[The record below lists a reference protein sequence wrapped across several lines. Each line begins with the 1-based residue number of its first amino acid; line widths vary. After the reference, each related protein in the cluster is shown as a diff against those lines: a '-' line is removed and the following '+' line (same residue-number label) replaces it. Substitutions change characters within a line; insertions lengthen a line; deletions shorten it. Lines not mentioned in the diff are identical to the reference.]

1 MYFILLLCVFARQK
15 FADFHKELDE
25 KRQKQVKIDV
35 EKWWKDFI
43 FRRQDVSKDTEISET
58 QFVDMLNGELKKD
71 KAAFKKSIEDCFNT
85 IFDVIDTNRD
95 RSISEDEFL
104 IAFKAYG
111 HENVALDTKFF
122 KAYNPDKDGLVPLNI
137 IVQSWIDFVVSDDA
151 KEKSLVKE
159 AFEAGV

>member
-1 MYFILLLCVFARQK
+1 LG
-15 FADFHKELDE
+15 E

-43 FRRQDVSKDTEISET
+43 FRRQDVCHETEISEQ
-58 QFVDMLNGELKKD
+58 QFVDMLNGEFKKD
-71 KAAFKKSIEDCFNT
+71 KAAFKKSIEDCFNV

-111 HENVALDTKFF
+111 HENIALDTNFF

-137 IVQSWIDFVVSDDA
+137 IRQSWIDFVVSDDA
-151 KEKSLVKE
+151 NEKSLVKE